1 MIRRAA
7 LVIALI
13 TAFALLAGCSTPSSG
28 VTVTGEVVDSTE
40 VVTAPLLAVAVVNPN
55 VGFGDSTESAPTSD
69 VASVLGLG
77 STVRIASVAVAEGD
91 TVSAGQVV
99 ATVDPGTLP
108 AQLAVAKADQAAAKA
123 QIGVLAAAIDDTY
136 DKAQTVAENKQKVDD
151 AIKKLTAMQGKV
163 AKALKQLKKTRSQLT
178 AKLNQ
183 AEQLL
188 ANYPPVAPPGMPTQ
202 EELKAAI
209 AQLKAGLT
217 KVNAGIKQATAAQPK
232 LKKGL
237 KQARQGRR
245 KLNDAAATIVDVR
258 AQLQDA
264 KELATIA
271 AAAAQIPVDLADAQ
285 LALTELTAPVAGV
298 VIDVAQVGDQLGI
311 GAPVVTIRPDVPSR
325 ITAWLSPA
333 QAAQVCTDDTVAI
346 VGDWM
351 PEASSVSGTLTRLG
365 DASVYPPSDA
375 ATDEIHLT
383 RALEAEFTSSEQLP
397 AGVPVDVTIDGC
409 REATATNETNG

>member
-1 MIRRAA
+1 
-7 LVIALI
+7 
-13 TAFALLAGCSTPSSG
+13 
-28 VTVTGEVVDSTE
+28 
-40 VVTAPLLAVAVVNPN
+40 
-55 VGFGDSTESAPTSD
+55 
-69 VASVLGLG
+69 
-77 STVRIASVAVAEGD
+77 
-91 TVSAGQVV
+91 
-99 ATVDPGTLP
+99 
-108 AQLAVAKADQAAAKA
+108 
-123 QIGVLAAAIDDTY
+123 
-136 DKAQTVAENKQKVDD
+136 
-151 AIKKLTAMQGKV
+151 
-163 AKALKQLKKTRSQLT
+163 
-178 AKLNQ
+178 
-183 AEQLL
+183 
-188 ANYPPVAPPGMPTQ
+188 
-202 EELKAAI
+202 
-209 AQLKAGLT
+209 
-217 KVNAGIKQATAAQPK
+217 
-232 LKKGL
+232 
-237 KQARQGRR
+237 
-245 KLNDAAATIVDVR
+245 ATIVDVR

-285 LALTELTAPVAGV
+285 LALTELTAPVTGV